1 MVMDNKYQVQS
12 ITRAFHILEQFSLQE
27 DELSITEIKTRVNL
41 PFSTVHRLLSSLE
54 FLGYVSQNEKSG
66 KYRLGYRA
74 FILGSKVKPLNEIR
88 SIVRVFLRDIFEKY
102 NETVN
107 FAIEFESKILCVE
120 TIGAQRRLIYT
131 PGVGETH
138 HLHATSVGK
147 CILAFYEEEKRN
159 RILSDL
165 SFVVLT
171 PNTITDV
178 QKFRAEL
185 NKVREQGY
193 ATDNEESEIGLF
205 CIGVPVLD
213 SKTNCVGA
221 VSLSIPVARMTHDIP
236 TLIRD
241 LEETSAQ
248 IAQATDKR

>member
-1 MVMDNKYQVQS
+1 MVTQNKYQVQS
-12 ITRAFHILEQFSLQE
+12 VTRAFHILEQFSLQE

-54 FLGYVSQNEKSG
+54 FLGYINQNEKNG
-66 KYRLGYRA
+66 KYHLGYRA
-74 FILGSKVKPLNEIR
+74 FILGSKVRPLNEMR
-88 SIVRVFLRDIFEKY
+88 SIARVFLRDIFEKY

-107 FAIEFESKILCVE
+107 FAIEFESRILCVE
-120 TIGAQRRLIYT
+120 NIGAQRRLIYT

-147 CILAFYEEEKRN
+147 SILAFYEEEKRS
-159 RILSDL
+159 RILSEI
-165 SFVVLT
+165 SFTVLT
-171 PNTITDV
+171 PNTITDI
-178 QKFRAEL
+178 QKFKAEL
-185 NKVREQGY
+185 DKVRSQGY

-213 SKTNCVGA
+213 SKTKCVGA
-221 VSLSIPVARMTHDIP
+221 VSLSIPVARMTYDMA

-241 LEETSAQ
+241 LEETSTR
-248 IAQATDKR
+248 ISQALDKR